1 MLSISSYF
9 IEFEILPTDGYSS
22 TIRKTLYPKI
32 SEQLKGKRPETS
44 VFCHQSQTADD
55 TPDRGVSLR
64 MTVTATAL
72 RATWSPSLPRPVSRG
87 LGRGHKARVA
97 GPDYDRL
104 RSPRGTG

>member
-32 SEQLKGKRPETS
+32 SEQLKGKRPERS

-72 RATWSPSLPRPVSRG
+72 CHLESFPPQASGPRAGPRP
-87 LGRGHKARVA
+87 
-97 GPDYDRL
+97 
-104 RSPRGTG
+104 